1 MDKILK
7 DFNFI
12 IDIKVDWGDMDA
24 LQHVNNI
31 EYFKYFQT
39 ARIAYFENINSGDL
53 FGESRISTILGS
65 TQCKF
70 IYPLFYPDNISVGV
84 RVDSMADQ
92 YFTMKYEVKSHNHQR
107 LVAIGDAKVVAFDYV
122 NNTKASIPDEV
133 RNTIIGFEKTKVQI
147 LSKSSYK

>member
-7 DFNFI
+7 DFSFI
-12 IDIKVDWGDMDA
+12 IDLKVDWGDMDA

-39 ARIAYFENINSGDL
+39 ARIAYFEKMNSGDL

-70 IYPLFYPDNISVGV
+70 IYPLFYPDTISVGV

-92 YFTMKYEVKSHNHQR
+92 YFTIKYEVVSHNRQR
-107 LVAIGDAKVVAFDYV
+107 LVAVGDAKVVAFDYA
-122 NNTKASIPDEV
+122 NNSKASIPDEV
-133 RNTIIGFEKTKVQI
+133 RNTIIGFEKTNIEIVD
-147 LSKSSYK
+147 

>member
-7 DFNFI
+7 YFSFI
-12 IDIKVDWGDMDA
+12 IDLKVDWGDIDA

-39 ARIAYFENINSGDL
+39 ARIAYFEKMNSGDL

-70 IYPLFYPDNISVGV
+70 IYPLFYPDTISVGV

-92 YFTMKYEVKSHNHQR
+92 YFTKKYEVVSHNRQR
-107 LVAIGDAKVVAFDYV
+107 LVAVGDAKVVAFDYA

-133 RNTIIGFEKTKVQI
+133 RNTIIGFEKTSIKIVDWQ
-147 LSKSSYK
+147 LS